1 MALEKIR
8 KTDPKIA
15 RIIEREKKFQEMS
28 LNLIASENYPSLAV
42 RQALSSFLVSRYSE
56 GHPGERYYGGMK
68 NIDEL
73 ELLVEERVKK
83 IFLKDQKNWAV
94 NVQPYSGSPANYAVL
109 RGLLNPGEKLMSLA
123 LAHGGH
129 LSQGAAVS
137 LAGQDFKVIHYFL
150 DRKNQTLDYQTIK
163 TLARKKKPKLIITGY
178 SAYPRKIDFKKF
190 REIADAVKAYLLADI
205 SHIAGLVAAGFHPSP
220 FPWADVVVTTTH
232 KTLRGPRGAIIICR
246 RELKDKIFPKV
257 FPGLQGGP
265 HNHTI
270 AAIGIALKEVQGPQ
284 FKKYTRQ
291 IIVNARVLAEEL
303 KKYGFN
309 LVSGGTDTHLILIDL
324 TPKKIWGRKAQDL
337 LEEAGIIV
345 NKNPIP
351 YDLRSIRD
359 PSGIRLGTPAVTCRG
374 MKEKEMKKIALWIN
388 LVISRSRPSR
398 EIKKEVQKLC
408 RKFPLL

>member
-1 MALEKIR
+1 MALEKIK
-8 KTDPKIA
+8 KTDPEIA
-15 RIIEREKKFQEMS
+15 RIIEREKKFQEDS

-68 NIDEL
+68 QIDEL

-137 LAGQDFKVIHYFL
+137 LAGQDFRVIHYFL
-150 DRKNQTLDYQTIK
+150 DRKSQTLDYQAIK
-163 TLARKKKPKLIITGY
+163 ALAGKERPKLIITGY

-190 REIADAVKAYLLADI
+190 QKIAKSIKAYLLADI
-205 SHIAGLVAAGFHPSP
+205 SHIAGLVAAGLHPSP

-246 RELKDKIFPKV
+246 KELKDKIFPKV

-270 AAIGIALKEVQGPQ
+270 AAIGVALKEAQGSR
-284 FKKYTRQ
+284 FKKYTWQ
-291 IIVNARVLAEEL
+291 VIENARVLAEEL
-303 KKYGFN
+303 RKYGFN
-309 LVSGGTDTHLILIDL
+309 LISGGTDTHLILIDL
-324 TPKKIWGRKAQDL
+324 ASKNVWGRKAQNL

-351 YDLRSIRD
+351 YDCRSIQD
-359 PSGIRLGTPAVTCRG
+359 PSGIRLGTPALTTRG
-374 MKEKEMKKIALWIN
+374 MGEKEMEKIAFWIN
-388 LVISRSRPSR
+388 LVISRSRSPG